1 MIAGRNSTPETRE
14 QIRKQLGLDRPLTEQ
29 YLSYVPRLAQGDFGI
44 SYARKTDVGD
54 LIASRLPA
62 TLLLMLGAIVAEL
75 LIGIPA
81 GIYAA
86 ARRGDAGR
94 QGGDDAVL
102 RSPSRRRNSCWAS
115 RLLYVFA
122 YLLGWFPLERLW
134 HARPSHPAR
143 ASRSASPAAAG
154 IRA

>member
-1 MIAGRNSTPETRE
+1 MRE
-14 QIRKQLGLDRPLTEQ
+14 QIRHQLGLDRPLPEQ
-29 YLSYVPRLAQGDFGI
+29 YASYVGRLAQGDFGN

-75 LIGIPA
+75 LIGMPA

-86 ARRGDAGR
+86 SRRRGRHRR

-102 RSPSRRRNSCWAS
+102 RH
-115 RLLYVFA
+115 RLDA
-122 YLLGWFPLERLW
+122 AIR
-134 HARPSHPAR
+134 ARPDPALCLR
-143 ASRSASPAAAG
+143 LSARLVSA
-154 IRA
+154 